1 MPKELKCSHRLFKS
15 GDNMPKE
22 RKCSHR
28 LFKSGDNMPK
38 NVSVLTGY
46 LNLVIICQRD
56 VSVLTDY

>member
-15 GDNMPKE
+15 GDNMRKG

-38 NVSVLTGY
+38 KRVFTGY
-46 LNLVIICQRD
+46 LNLVIYAKG
-56 VSVLTDY
+56 T